1 MRGVVARVLAV
12 AIAVGVMMV
21 AMGGCADNASDDGA
35 AKRPVGPVNA
45 SAVDA
50 AAIGR
55 AVRATREVS
64 SGRVE
69 LTTAYRNLGPA
80 APGLVRLVQRA
91 VFDRQSSR
99 GEAEMDMSELAA
111 VLDDADESVPGD
123 YTRPTRVVI
132 ADGTVYSQVG
142 PLAAEMGLDPATWV
156 TRDLASLADEPI
168 DNDSVAL
175 LVQPLGMLDLLDLP
189 ILGVR
194 PSAGGTG
201 GDGGDGGDGGAGGDG
216 GLAQVEVTLD
226 LAPSGTN
233 GHAGD
238 ETIEARLRGF
248 GLSEL
253 TADVAL
259 AADGTVRRLAFTI
272 DAPASQSGS
281 GSAAGSAS
289 GSGSAGAGGFTTTF
303 ELHDVGEPVD
313 VDVPTGPDVI
323 DQATLR
329 DRLLG
334 R

>member
-1 MRGVVARVLAV
+1 VRGVVARVLAV
-12 AIAVGVMMV
+12 VIAVGVMMV
-21 AMGGCADNASDDGA
+21 TMGGCADDATGGRGA
-35 AKRPVGPVNA
+35 ERSERSEGPLDA
-45 SAVDA
+45 EAVDA
-50 AAIGR
+50 ATIGR
-55 AVRATREVS
+55 ALRATREAS

-69 LTTAYRNLGPA
+69 LTTAYRNLGPG
-80 APGLVRLVQRA
+80 APGLVHLVQRA
-91 VFDRQSSR
+91 VFDRESGR

-123 YTRPTRVVI
+123 YSRPTRVVI
-132 ADGTVYSQVG
+132 AEDTVYSQVG
-142 PLAAEMGLDPATWV
+142 PLAAEIGLDPATWV
-156 TRDLASLADEPI
+156 TREVASLADEPI
-168 DNDSVAL
+168 DNDTVAL

-189 ILGVR
+189 ILNVR
-194 PSAGGTG
+194 PAAEAA
-201 GDGGDGGDGGAGGDG
+201 GGAGGAGDAG
-216 GLAQVEVTLD
+216 DLAQVEVTLD

-238 ETIEARLRGF
+238 ETVEARLRGF

-272 DAPASQSGS
+272 DAPASGSGPGS
-281 GSAAGSAS
+281 GSAES
-289 GSGSAGAGGFTTTF
+289 GGFTTTF

-323 DQATLR
+323 DQAELR

>member
-1 MRGVVARVLAV
+1 MRVVTARALAV
-12 AIAVGVMMV
+12 VTAVGVMMV
-21 AMGGCADNASDDGA
+21 TMGGCADDASGDRGDE
-35 AKRPVGPVNA
+35 RSWGPVDA

-55 AVRATREVS
+55 AVRATRDVS

-69 LTTAYRNLGPA
+69 LTTAYRNLGPG
-80 APGLVRLVQRA
+80 APGLVHLVQRA
-91 VFDRQSSR
+91 VFDRQSGR

-111 VLDDADESVPGD
+111 VLDDADESVAGD

-156 TRDLASLADEPI
+156 TRDLASLADEPV
-168 DNDSVAL
+168 DNDTVAL

-194 PSAGGTG
+194 PAGGDGDAG
-201 GDGGDGGDGGAGGDG
+201 GDGGEGGDGAAGGDG
-216 GLAQVEVTLD
+216 GLVQVAVTLD
-226 LAPSGTN
+226 LAPSGSN

-238 ETIEARLRGF
+238 ETVEARLRGF
-248 GLSEL
+248 GLSEM
-253 TADVAL
+253 TAEVDLA
-259 AADGTVRRLAFTI
+259 AADGTVRRLAFAI
-272 DAPASQSGS
+272 DAPTSGAGS
-281 GSAAGSAS
+281 GA
-289 GSGSAGAGGFTTTF
+289 AGAGGLTTTF
-303 ELHDVGEPVD
+303 ELHDVGEPVE
-313 VDVPTGPDVI
+313 VEVPAGPDVI
-323 DQATLR
+323 DQAALR

>member
-21 AMGGCADNASDDGA
+21 TMGGCADDA
-35 AKRPVGPVNA
+35 AGDPDAERPGGPDA
-45 SAVDA
+45 LRAVDA
-50 AAIGR
+50 AAITR
-55 AVRATREVS
+55 ALRATREVS

-69 LTTAYRNLGPA
+69 LTTAYRNLGPG
-80 APGLVRLVQRA
+80 APGLVHLVQRA
-91 VFDRQSSR
+91 VFDRQSGQ

-111 VLDDADESVPGD
+111 MLDDADESVPGD

-132 ADGTVYSQVG
+132 AEGAVYSQIG
-142 PLAAEMGLDPATWV
+142 PLAAEVGLDPATWV

-168 DNDSVAL
+168 DNDTVAL

-189 ILGVR
+189 ILDVR
-194 PSAGGTG
+194 PSAGA
-201 GDGGDGGDGGAGGDG
+201 AGGDG
-216 GLAQVEVTLD
+216 ADSDLAQVEVTLD

-238 ETIEARLRGF
+238 ETVEARLRGF

-259 AADGTVRRLAFTI
+259 GADGTVRRLAFTI
-272 DAPASQSGS
+272 DAPAPQAGS
-281 GSAAGSAS
+281 GSAES
-289 GSGSAGAGGFTTTF
+289 GGFTTTF
-303 ELHDVGEPVD
+303 ELHEVGEPVE
-313 VDVPTGPDVI
+313 VDVPTGSDVI
-323 DQATLR
+323 DQAELR

>member
-1 MRGVVARVLAV
+1 MRGVVARALAV
-12 AIAVGVMMV
+12 AMTVGVMMV
-21 AMGGCADNASDDGA
+21 TMGGCADDASGDRGA
-35 AKRPVGPVNA
+35 ERSVGPVDV

-69 LTTAYRNLGPA
+69 LTTAYRNLGPG
-80 APGLVRLVQRA
+80 APGLVHLVQRA
-91 VFDRQSSR
+91 VFDRRTGR

-111 VLDDADESVPGD
+111 VLDDADESVAGD
-123 YTRPTRVVI
+123 YSRPTRVVI

-156 TRDLASLADEPI
+156 TRDLASLADEPV
-168 DNDSVAL
+168 DNDTVAL

-194 PSAGGTG
+194 PAAGGAG
-201 GDGGDGGDGGAGGDG
+201 GAGAGGSGGSGSGGAGGDG
-216 GLAQVEVTLD
+216 GRAQVEVTLD
-226 LAPSGTN
+226 LAPSGAN

-248 GLSEL
+248 GLREL
-253 TADVAL
+253 TVDVAL

-272 DAPASQSGS
+272 DAPASGS
-281 GSAAGSAS
+281 D
-289 GSGSAGAGGFTTTF
+289 SAGAGGLTTTF
-303 ELHDVGEPVD
+303 ELHKVGEPVEI
-313 VDVPTGPDVI
+313 DVPDGPEVI
-323 DQATLR
+323 DQAELR